1 MWSAIEAVDGTPLSP
16 IEELA
21 EARDKIKVSE
31 RFGKEWSILRGFV
44 SWASAHAEYLRRRQT
59 ENVIAN
65 GLEKLLNAVPEPH
78 RVTSES
84 THDEV
89 LSVSGHA
96 GGWVK
101 VGGCCG

>member
-1 MWSAIEAVDGTPLSP
+1 MQ
-16 IEELA
+16 ELA

-31 RFGKEWSILRGFV
+31 RFGKEWSILPGFV

-89 LSVSGHA
+89 LSVSGQA